1 MAPKRR
7 THWRANASQIRCLSS
22 NLLMGQLSSEW
33 WQESESFQVAISFGL
48 NIHLCCLCLF
58 NPVAFCQSWLMLGKA
73 SIIFPTWSSLPG
85 ASWWNQLWS
94 TKLRFV
100 FQLVRKGKRIKRKK
114 HGPIYQRASLNF
126 SEFWSSDRLAAKSTY
141 DLMFHSLSA
150 ETAVN
155 ILQLHSSDLQLVV
168 AIWCSTLCSS
178 CSPKTSISQTEPQ
191 HCLCRNVY
199 PSKWNWTDKVQ
210 RIWLAKSSTDAMYI
224 RYKILCVCV
233 CVYVTL

>member
-1 MAPKRR
+1 MLV
-7 THWRANASQIRCLSS
+7 H
-22 NLLMGQLSSEW
+22 
-33 WQESESFQVAISFGL
+33 
-48 NIHLCCLCLF
+48 
-58 NPVAFCQSWLMLGKA
+58 PVAFCQSWLMLGKA
-73 SIIFPTWSSLPG
+73 KIIFPTWSSLPG

-100 FQLVRKGKRIKRKK
+100 FQLVRKVKRIKRKK

-155 ILQLHSSDLQLVV
+155 IPAASFEWSAASGRPFGARSLCCSCFPENVDLASRWWL
-168 AIWCSTLCSS
+168 
-178 CSPKTSISQTEPQ
+178 KTEPQ
-191 HCLCRNVY
+191 HCLCRIVY

-210 RIWLAKSSTDAMYI
+210 RIWLAKSSTDAM
-224 RYKILCVCV
+224 
-233 CVYVTL
+233 